1 MTTKHYYRA
10 KSVLTQFL
18 ENLDGSYE
26 QFARQAGCS
35 ARTLARLR
43 GGGRVDRKTVN
54 GVLKSVQALGLTA
67 SREECF
73 EPIEGSGQNG

>member
-10 KSVLTQFL
+10 NIVLTEFL
-18 ENLDGSYE
+18 ESIDGSYE

-54 GVLKSVQALGLTA
+54 GVMKSAQALGLTA
-67 SREECF
+67 SKEECF
-73 EPIEGSGQNG
+73 ELIKEDGQNG